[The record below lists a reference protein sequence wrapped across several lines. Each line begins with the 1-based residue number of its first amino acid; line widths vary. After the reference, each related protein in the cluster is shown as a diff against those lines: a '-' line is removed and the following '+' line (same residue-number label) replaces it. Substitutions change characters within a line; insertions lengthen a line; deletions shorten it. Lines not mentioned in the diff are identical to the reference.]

1 MKPGVPLADVRRR
14 GTGSENPRAAPTCEI
29 HDLRHSVATW
39 LSEAGNP
46 AQAIQQALGH
56 RNIEQSMGYVHA
68 SDRAPRE
75 ALELLGERIDSVS
88 PPQENG
94 GD

>member
-1 MKPGVPLADVRRR
+1 MSPIADVRRAWHR
-14 GTGSENPRAAPTCEI
+14 IRESAGCPDLRI

-75 ALELLGERIDSVS
+75 ALERLGERIDSAS
-88 PPQENG
+88 PPEGN
-94 GD
+94 DED